1 MVIHPHGLVAI
12 MPPMGDASEK
22 LFQQQVVDM
31 ARMQQWLVFHPNKSS
46 PRAGVWKTD
55 GNGFP
60 DLVLTST
67 ATPSRGI
74 IFVEL
79 KTNTG
84 RLSEHQILYGRSLIN
99 AGAEY
104 HVWRPKDLQQIAK
117 RLGPM

>member
-1 MVIHPHGLVAI
+1 MVFRCSVVVAI

-31 ARMQQWLVFHPNKSS
+31 ARMQQWLVFHPNKST

-55 GNGFP
+55 GKGFP

-79 KTNTG
+79 KTNIG
-84 RLSEHQILYGRSLIN
+84 KLSHHQIMYGRALIA

-104 HVWRPKDLQQIAK
+104 HVWRPKDLQQIAR